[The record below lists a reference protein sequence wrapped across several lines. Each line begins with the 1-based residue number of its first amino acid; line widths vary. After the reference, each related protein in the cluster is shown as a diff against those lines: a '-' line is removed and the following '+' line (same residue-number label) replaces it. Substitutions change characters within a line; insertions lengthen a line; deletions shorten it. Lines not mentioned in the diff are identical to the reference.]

1 MSRRREGRI
10 QSAIAL
16 HLCPNTLPI
25 SPHCWGQLTSIAKNK
40 FECISWHW
48 YISQSGF
55 AGGWQKMDH
64 WLLGH
69 RRARTICQ
77 VARLLLFSGRN
88 PWNRRNPW
96 PHAPATLPGQRMYPG
111 LWCYEEDHLQ
121 KPWDVCDPVIDQEIV
136 CMTLRLFTGI
146 IFVVCS

>member
-96 PHAPATLPGQRMYPG
+96 PHAPATLPGQR
-111 LWCYEEDHLQ
+111 
-121 KPWDVCDPVIDQEIV
+121 IV
-136 CMTLRLFTGI
+136 SWPLMLRGRSPTKTLRRVWPSHWSGDCMYDIAAFHRHY
-146 IFVVCS
+146 FS